1 MSQKTKQQPKTATT
15 ICPGSPAAQTK
26 QKARR
31 ATYRRGMPKRQRR
44 SLIIG
49 VAAALLAIAL
59 LFFLLPRGVGNS
71 GAISTLGT
79 SDYHALVFN
88 PDDPN
93 TVFFGHHGGIMR
105 SNDAGQT
112 WTTLVDKKN
121 FDAMGIVVNPTNSR
135 QVYMAGHDIFQVSS
149 DGGATWRPVQ
159 HNLPGTDIHG
169 FAAATDGSNRLFA
182 YVVGSGVLQSSD
194 GGSAW
199 QPTGGQMPPD
209 VMSLA
214 TGGDPTSLYAVSMG
228 SGMLRSTN
236 TGKSWTPVQG
246 DLASSNI
253 YAVAV
258 DPKTSSTL
266 YAGVEGGLYKST
278 DTGATW
284 KKTTYPGDN
293 AVALAI
299 SPTRPQ
305 LVLAVNAKSREGL
318 VFRSE
323 DGGATWSGQK

>member
-1 MSQKTKQQPKTATT
+1 MSQKTKQRAKTATT
-15 ICPGSPAAQTK
+15 IRPGSPGMQTK
-26 QKARR
+26 HKAGRT
-31 ATYRRGMPKRQRR
+31 AYRRGMPKRQRR

-49 VAAALLAIAL
+49 LVAALLAVVL
-59 LFFLLPRGVGNS
+59 LFFLLPRGGGNG

-112 WTTLVDKKN
+112 WTTLVDKKD
-121 FDAMGIVVNPTNSR
+121 FDAMGIVVNPTNSK

-149 DGGATWRPVQ
+149 NGGATWRPVQ
-159 HNLPGTDIHG
+159 NNLPGTDIHG

-182 YVVGSGVLQSSD
+182 YLVGSGVLQSSD
-194 GGSAW
+194 GGSTW
-199 QPTGGQMPPD
+199 QTTGGQMPPD

-214 TGGDPTSLYAVSMG
+214 TGGDPISLYAVSMG
-228 SGMLRSTN
+228 SGMLRSSD
-236 TGKSWTPVQG
+236 TGKSWTPAGG

-278 DTGATW
+278 DAGATW

-299 SPTRPQ
+299 SPARPQ